1 MLFVILLLISAGLS
15 CVLLLNSLTLQIIAM
30 AICILGVCALM
41 VFYKQLLIKA
51 RSKIDSQKQQLGQ
64 LTTQL
69 EKKANEMEGL
79 LEQKEAE
86 IEQLK
91 QMQNQ
96 QLKPFPSLPAEKSL
110 DLRLEDVRSFLQEN
124 FGPESKE
131 QRRFFSELKRAIK
144 NQTMRENI
152 NEGFT
157 NPLLKKLKAK
167 ASMLPP
173 EEDSKQE
180 LLADLMQL
188 AFVAIDYTQDFH
200 SDSEGKDSLAL
211 RLATKAITEK
221 EAINNAETASSNVK
235 TTEKEYRVLLALVSA
250 LGIAD
255 KNLIVH
261 DILLKEKD

>member
-131 QRRFFSELKRAIK
+131 QRRFFSELKRAVK
-144 NQTMRENI
+144 NQTTRENI
-152 NEGFT
+152 KEGFT
-157 NPLLKKLKAK
+157 NPLLEKLKDK
-167 ASMLPP
+167 AMLPL

-180 LLADLMQL
+180 LLANLMQL
-188 AFVAIDYTQDFH
+188 AFAAIDYTQDFH

-221 EAINNAETASSNVK
+221 EAINNAETASSNVN